1 MFFKVRKSDGLVEII
16 ENISVEQIGPDDVN
30 VTTSDLVNF
39 DTIKINIQKEYLNY
53 IAIPACADIELYFY
67 ETEKELIL
75 SDNFYKVCTQL
86 DKVEENKIATSFFL
100 SKSYTSS
107 GDTLIDRVSRLRPS
121 RVYQIKHNSLS
132 SHHIEYRSSVYE
144 GNKSDYENF
153 VNCLERICSNSA
165 ADSKVGVLFSG
176 GVDSLTLALTLEKL
190 DIPFTLYT
198 GRQIQEFHD
207 NEIDVLR
214 SASIAKAKN
223 WEHKII
229 PIDYNNY
236 ELKDFH
242 KLIDLM
248 PTTSNLSILFLEL
261 TKKIK
266 EDGVKICFTGQNLDI
281 LYNFE
286 ATTSLGFNRGAV
298 VNLVRRFFLSEIYF
312 SSLKSPVYRNILL
325 YLVAKFCLLGYC
337 IMRKSFEY
345 RLPKNRDELFYNF
358 THSADNTVFTHKK
371 NPAGEQDYCYNFKD
385 DESLRAPLTRSRIE
399 ESLTSGAPMSV
410 INAGKINDVKIVL
423 PYSSE
428 LLIPFFMN
436 LKESAKDIFRP
447 KKIIHEFVKANFINL
462 SKHNIQPKK
471 SLPNFHFWSE
481 NIFPKTKL
489 GKSIGAIN
497 NNECSNMPTSA
508 LKLSCN
514 FSYHWKNHVLKTIED
529 KKSDR

>member
-1 MFFKVRKSDGLVEII
+1 MFFKVRKSDGKVII
-16 ENISVEQIGPDDVN
+16 FENIPIEHIGKDDVN
-30 VTTSDLVNF
+30 TTTSDLLNF
-39 DTIKINIQKEYLNY
+39 DTIKINIQNDYLSY
-53 IAIPACADIELYFY
+53 IAIPACADIELYLY
-67 ETEKELIL
+67 ETDKELIL
-75 SDNFYKVCTQL
+75 SDNFYTVCSQL
-86 DKVEENKIATSFFL
+86 DRVIENKSATSFFL

-107 GDTLIDRVSRLRPS
+107 GETLIDQVSRLRPS
-121 RVYQIKHNSLS
+121 RVYQIKHNALNSYP
-132 SHHIEYRSSVYE
+132 IEYNSSIYE
-144 GNKSDYENF
+144 RNKSNYENF
-153 VNCLERICSNSA
+153 IDCLESICSNSA

-190 DIPFTLYT
+190 GIPFTLYT

-207 NEIDVLR
+207 NELDVLR
-214 SASIAKAKN
+214 STSIAKAKN

-229 PIDYNNY
+229 PVDYNNY

-261 TKKIK
+261 TSKMK
-266 EDGVKICFTGQNLDI
+266 EDGVNVCFTGQNLDI

-286 ATTSLGFNRGAV
+286 ATSSLGFNRSAI

-312 SSLKSPVYRNILL
+312 SSLKCPVNRNILL
-325 YLVAKFCLLGYC
+325 YLVAKFCLFGYC
-337 IMRKSFEY
+337 IMRKSFHF
-345 RLPKNRDELFYNF
+345 RLPKNKNELFYNF
-358 THSADNTVFTHKK
+358 SHSPDNTVFTDTKIHV
-371 NPAGEQDYCYNFKD
+371 NENDYNYHFKE
-385 DESLRAPLTRSRIE
+385 DEGLRAQLIRSRIE

-447 KKIIHEFVKANFINL
+447 KKVIHDFIKANFENL

-471 SLPNFHFWSE
+471 SLPNFHFWAE

-489 GKSIGAIN
+489 GESIGAIN
-497 NNECSNMPTSA
+497 NTECSNMPTSA
-508 LKLSCN
+508 LKLNCN
-514 FSYHWKNHVLKTIED
+514 FSYHWKNYIMKTIED
-529 KKSDR
+529 KKSDK